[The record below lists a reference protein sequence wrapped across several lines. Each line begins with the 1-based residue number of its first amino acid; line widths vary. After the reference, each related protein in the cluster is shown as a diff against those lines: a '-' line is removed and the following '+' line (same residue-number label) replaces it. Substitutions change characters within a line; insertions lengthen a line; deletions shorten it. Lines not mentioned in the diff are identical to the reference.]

1 MNSPVLSICIPTYN
15 RAYILDKS
23 LQTLVCQDIF
33 QKTNEVE
40 IVISDNCSSD
50 NTRSIVYKYIN
61 KYGDKIKYS
70 VNQKNVQDMN
80 FPLALKLG
88 KGKFLKLC
96 NDTILYSKTSL
107 EDMIY
112 IIKNNLDDMPILF
125 FLNEKEKNTY
135 SYNSLNEFIAKVSF
149 MITWSGSFGI
159 WKDDVK
165 YLKYM
170 EKFTNTRLCQSAV
183 LLKMIDDKK
192 NVKVITNHLFDLY
205 KPSLSGNYNLAE
217 VFIQNYLQILKPFVS
232 PDIYNSEKY
241 RILAEHVLPRQFNL
255 GVKYYYKKENF
266 WNYTRDF
273 HSDLKFYILI
283 LSAFLSKYAIG
294 FRNNSKNIRLY
305 LFGHKILSFKRR
317 NKIG

>member
-1 MNSPVLSICIPTYN
+1 MNNPVLSICIPTYN

-135 SYNSLNEFIAKVSF
+135 SYLSLIH
-149 MITWSGSFGI
+149 I
-159 WKDDVK
+159 
-165 YLKYM
+165 
-170 EKFTNTRLCQSAV
+170 
-183 LLKMIDDKK
+183 
-192 NVKVITNHLFDLY
+192 
-205 KPSLSGNYNLAE
+205 
-217 VFIQNYLQILKPFVS
+217 
-232 PDIYNSEKY
+232 
-241 RILAEHVLPRQFNL
+241 
-255 GVKYYYKKENF
+255 
-266 WNYTRDF
+266 
-273 HSDLKFYILI
+273 
-283 LSAFLSKYAIG
+283 
-294 FRNNSKNIRLY
+294 
-305 LFGHKILSFKRR
+305 
-317 NKIG
+317 